1 MRLSIIAKLLSGTN
15 QAYVAIMICEIPDLT
30 INKRLPEMRT
40 NRSCEFDL
48 NATPVQI
55 GALKS
60 LLGRN
65 GFLNAPV
72 VDKGEAA
79 GRIRGEPVDFAE
91 PSEQIG
97 EIGFGSIGGQTADP
111 EIGGLGSGSVW
122 FTAS

>member
-1 MRLSIIAKLLSGTN
+1 
-15 QAYVAIMICEIPDLT
+15 
-30 INKRLPEMRT
+30 MRT
-40 NRSCEFDL
+40 NRSCEFDF

-60 LLGRN
+60 FLCSY

-79 GRIRGEPVDFAE
+79 GRIRGEPVDIAE

-97 EIGFGSIGGQTADP
+97 EIGFGSIGGQTTDP
-111 EIGGLGSGSVW
+111 EIGGLESRSVG